1 MKRSTT
7 NQFGKRFSR
16 LLIVPV
22 IAVVGLLPV
31 HYASADTYDE
41 QINQLQGEVSSY
53 QAEAGRLRA
62 ESNTLQNAVNSL
74 NAQKMAIQ
82 AQIDLSQARYD
93 RLKADIEVN
102 ERKLERQKKT
112 INKTVAQ
119 IYANGS
125 TTPIEMIA
133 SSKNVGE
140 YVSAQSVRGSVQ
152 NQLKE
157 AMDNVKKLKAELVK
171 QRIEV
176 EKILVDQTAQR
187 NELAAKEAEQVSLLA
202 ETQGQEAAYQSMI
215 GQKNSQISNLRAEQ
229 AAANARFIGSA
240 GSGPACGGGYPR
252 QWCNTPMDT
261 IVDNWGMYNRECVS
275 YTAFRVAASG
285 RHMPYWGGAG
295 NANQWDENARSPES
309 QRLGITVDYSPRA
322 GDVAISN
329 AGYYGHA
336 MYVESVN
343 GDGSINISQYNA
355 DWQGTYSTNTISVGN
370 LVFIHF

>member
-7 NQFGKRFSR
+7 NHFSKKFSR
-16 LLIVPV
+16 ALIIPILL
-22 IAVVGLLPV
+22 VVGLFQVPNV
-31 HYASADTYDE
+31 FADTYDD
-41 QINQLQGEVSSY
+41 QINQLQGEVNSY
-53 QAEAGRLRA
+53 QAQAGRLRA
-62 ESNTLQNAVNSL
+62 ESDTLQNAVNTL
-74 NAQKMAIQ
+74 NAQKLAIQ
-82 AQIDLSQARYD
+82 AQLDLSQAKHD

-102 ERKLERQKKT
+102 ERKLERQKKA

-125 TTPIEMIA
+125 TTPIEMVA

-152 NQLKE
+152 NQLKD
-157 AMDNVKKLKAELVK
+157 AMNKVKQLKADLVK

-176 EKILVDQTAQR
+176 EKILADQTAQR
-187 NELAAKEAEQVSLLA
+187 NELAAKESEQANLLA
-202 ETQGQEAAYQSMI
+202 ATQGQEANYQNMI
-215 GQKNSQISNLRAEQ
+215 GQKNSQISSLRSQQ
-229 AAANARFIGSA
+229 AAANARFISGGSNA
-240 GSGPACGGGYPR
+240 PGSGPACGGGYPGR
-252 QWCNTPMDT
+252 WCNIPMDST
-261 IVDNWGMYNRECVS
+261 VDDWGMYNRECVS

-285 RHMPYWGGAG
+285 RYMPYWGGIG
-295 NANQWDENARSPES
+295 NANQWDDNARNQGIPVDGSP
-309 QRLGITVDYSPRA
+309 QA

-343 GDGSINISQYNA
+343 ANGTINISQYNV

>member
-7 NQFGKRFSR
+7 NQFSTRLTR

-41 QINQLQGEVSSY
+41 QINQLQNEVNSY

-62 ESNTLQNAVNSL
+62 EANTLQNAVNAL

-82 AQIDLSQARYD
+82 TQIDLSQAKYD

-157 AMDNVKKLKAELVK
+157 AMDKVKKLKAELVK

-176 EKILVDQTAQR
+176 EKILADQTAQR
-187 NELAAKEAEQVSLLA
+187 NELAAKEAEQANLLA
-202 ETQGQEAAYQSMI
+202 ATQGQEAAYQSMI
-215 GQKNSQISNLRAEQ
+215 GQKNSEISSLRAQQ
-229 AAANARFIGSA
+229 AAANARFVSGGSYEA
-240 GSGPACGGGYPR
+240 GNGPACGGGYPAR
-252 QWCNTPMDT
+252 WCNVPMDST
-261 IVDNWGMYNRECVS
+261 VDDWGMYNRECVS

-285 RHMPYWGGAG
+285 RYMPYWGGVG
-295 NANQWDENARSPES
+295 NANQWDENARAA
-309 QRLGITVDYSPRA
+309 GIPTDYSPRA

-343 GDGSINISQYNA
+343 ADGSINISQYNA
-355 DWQGTYSTNTISVGN
+355 SWTGTYSTNTISPSG

>member
-7 NQFGKRFSR
+7 NQFGKRLSR

-31 HYASADTYDE
+31 NYASADIYDE
-41 QINQLQGEVSSY
+41 QINRLRGEVNSY
-53 QAEAGRLRA
+53 QAEAGRLRSEA
-62 ESNTLQNAVNSL
+62 NTLQNAVNAL

-82 AQIDLSQARYD
+82 TQIDLSQAKYD

-157 AMDNVKKLKAELVK
+157 AMDKVKKLKAELVK
-171 QRIEV
+171 QRVEV
-176 EKILVDQTAQR
+176 EKILADQTAQR
-187 NELAAKEAEQVSLLA
+187 NELAAKEAEQANLLA
-202 ETQGQEAAYQSMI
+202 ATQGQEAAYQNMI
-215 GQKNSQISNLRAEQ
+215 GQKNSEISSLRAQQ
-229 AAANARFIGSA
+229 AAANTRFVSGGSYAA
-240 GSGPACGGGYPR
+240 GNGPACGGGYPGR
-252 QWCNTPMDT
+252 WCNVPMDST
-261 IVDNWGMYNRECVS
+261 VDDWGMYNRQCVS

-285 RHMPYWGGAG
+285 RYMPYWGGVG
-295 NANQWDENARSPES
+295 NANQWDENARAA
-309 QRLGITVDYSPRA
+309 GIPVDYSPRA

-329 AGYYGHA
+329 AGYYGHS

-343 GDGSINISQYNA
+343 ADGSINISQYNA
-355 DWQGTYSTNTISVGN
+355 SWTGTYSTNTISPSG